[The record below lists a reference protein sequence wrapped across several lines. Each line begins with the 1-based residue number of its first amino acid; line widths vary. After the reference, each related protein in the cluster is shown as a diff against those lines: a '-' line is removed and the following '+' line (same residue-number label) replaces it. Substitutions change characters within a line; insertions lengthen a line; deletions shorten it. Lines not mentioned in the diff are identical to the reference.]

1 MFEWVSHTPL
11 ANLLNFYLTDEVL
24 SLGDSKCISFQKQ
37 PSTSIPQIRFHCTKN
52 EVSIKDFF
60 SKSTE
65 EIVNGKLHF
74 LCSVLPNI
82 WKNLQENTFIGVLIL
97 VKLQAWAGSFTKNR
111 TQM

>member
-37 PSTSIPQIRFHCTKN
+37 PSTSVPQIRFHCTKN

-65 EIVNGKLHF
+65 EIVNGKLLF
-74 LCSVLPNI
+74 CAVCS
-82 WKNLQENTFIGVLIL
+82 QTFGKIYRKTPSSV
-97 VKLQAWAGSFTKNR
+97 S
-111 TQM
+111 